1 MINLKNILKKTSNK
15 KTKVKTKKVVKKK
28 TKLRIQEISYISPLW
43 TYKLLTFLSVV
54 MIILEIK

>member
-28 TKLRIQEISYISPLW
+28 SKSAKTKKIPKTYI
-43 TYKLLTFLSVV
+43 LLNLFS
-54 MIILEIK
+54 I